1 MKRYELNDDSVV
13 VVIGSGAGGGT
24 VANELAS
31 RGIDVVC
38 LEAGPRM
45 SLADIE
51 NDPPLMDKKM
61 SWSDRRIG
69 LSPWLCKTVGGT
81 TVRWSAITPRF
92 QAHEFKPL
100 TTYGAL
106 PDTSLIDWPL
116 DLEELAPYYAAAE
129 SKMGV
134 SGTGDIP
141 VYPESNNYRVLHAGA
156 SKLGYRE
163 LTTRHVAIN
172 PVARD
177 GRPGCRH
184 LGFCNSGC
192 RIGAKWST
200 LYTEIPKAEATDHFE
215 LRPEAMAVT
224 INHAPS
230 GRVSGVVYRDAAGVL
245 HEQKARAVCVAGN
258 VVETTRLL
266 LNSGSSRYP
275 QGMAN
280 ESGHVGR
287 NYTRHVTGFVSAIMK
302 GPVNAHRSARQN
314 GLMMDEQ
321 YHKPERGFAGGYLL
335 ETSAGPPHAMI
346 EDLGW
351 GRDAAR
357 WAEAYTRLAS
367 VFITGEDPPQ
377 ASNRI
382 TLHPTE
388 KDEQGLPVPVIEYRH
403 HPNSLA
409 MHAHA
414 TGVGKA
420 IYEALDA
427 EEVFVS
433 PTHANCHNMGTAR
446 MSDKPSDGV
455 TNRYGRAHEID
466 NLFVSDGSVFTSS
479 AAANPTLTIV
489 ALAIRQAEHMA
500 DLMVRREL

>member
-81 TVRWSAITPRF
+81 TVRWSGITPRF

-116 DLEELAPYYAAAE
+116 DLAEMAPYYAAAE

-184 LGFCNSGC
+184 LGFCHSGC

-200 LYTEIPKAEATDHFE
+200 LYTEIPKAEATGHFE

-230 GRVSGVVYRDAAGVL
+230 GAVTGVVYRDAAGVL
-245 HEQKARAVCVAGN
+245 HEQKARVVCVAGN

-266 LNSGSSRYP
+266 LNSASSRYP
-275 QGMAN
+275 QGMGN
-280 ESGHVGR
+280 DSGHVGR
-287 NYTRHVTGFVSAIMK
+287 NYTRHVTGFVSAIMP
-302 GPVNAHRSARQN
+302 GPVNLHRSARQN

-346 EDLGW
+346 EDLDW

-382 TLHPTE
+382 TLHSTE

-403 HPNSLA
+403 HPNSVA

-433 PTHANCHNMGTAR
+433 PKHANCHNMGTAR

-489 ALAIRQAEHMA
+489 ALAIRQAEHIV